1 MTVYRGPFISALV
14 IVIIVR
20 VKPGRVVR
28 DEERPL
34 LAEAEESPPQAT
46 SLIVGEYGGASKSI
60 GNHGCT

>member
-1 MTVYRGPFISALV
+1 VYRGPFISALV

-46 SLIVGEYGGASKSI
+46 SLMVGE
-60 GNHGCT
+60 